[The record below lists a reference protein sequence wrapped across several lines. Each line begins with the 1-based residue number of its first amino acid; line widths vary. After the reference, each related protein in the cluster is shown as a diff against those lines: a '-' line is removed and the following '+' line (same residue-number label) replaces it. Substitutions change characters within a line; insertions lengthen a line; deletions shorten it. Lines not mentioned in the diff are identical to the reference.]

1 MYILLIGYL
10 YVIGMLAVASG
21 SVPLGLF
28 FVLVLGV
35 LPTWLILWLKRA
47 GQIKR
52 AARQAEPAAEA
63 TGPAADEAAA
73 DQEREST

>member
-10 YVIGMLAVASG
+10 YVIGMLAVCSG
-21 SVPLGLF
+21 SVALGGF
-28 FVLVLGV
+28 FVVVLGV

-52 AARQAEPAAEA
+52 AERQAELAQSQPDPTPGAQPPEA
-63 TGPAADEAAA
+63 L
-73 DQEREST
+73 